1 MEHPFGERRERASNR
16 LRERGFDAAIA
27 CPGPNLQYFT
37 GFRGEPVDRFH
48 ALLVPATGG
57 SVLVSPDSYL
67 TQARAYADADHFYTV
82 DGNDP
87 AAVAAAIESYLP
99 SDQSDLLLDRGARY
113 HLARELHKRSGIERV
128 ESAAPV
134 FRSLRRR
141 KDTVEIETL
150 KRSGRVAD
158 AVSEEIR
165 SLGADALGMTETEL
179 ATEIRTEVH
188 ARGATGVSFDV
199 VVGGGPNSAD
209 PALRH
214 SDRPIRS
221 GEPVVLDFGCFIEG
235 YASDQTRMVV
245 FDGEPPED
253 FEYAYGA
260 TLEALGAGVDA
271 VEPGVTAGA
280 VDAAVR
286 GVLSEY
292 DLADRFIHGTGHGVG
307 LASHEELAIAA
318 GESTEL
324 EPGMVFSIEPG
335 VYFEDWGVRLEDL
348 VVVTEDGADRLND
361 SPRTWRPLSV

>member
-1 MEHPFGERRERASNR
+1 MHHPFGERRQRAQHR
-16 LRERGFDAAIA
+16 LRERGVDAAIA

-48 ALLVPATGG
+48 ALYLPANGR
-57 SVLVSPDSYL
+57 SVLVSPDTYL
-67 TQARAYADADHFYTV
+67 TQARSYAAADDFYGV

-87 AAVAAAIESYLP
+87 AAVAAAIESFFP
-99 SDQSDLLLDRGARY
+99 SDPTAVLLDSGALH
-113 HLARELHKRSGIERV
+113 HLTRELYERSGIDRID
-128 ESAAPV
+128 SAAPI
-134 FRSLRRR
+134 FRALRRR
-141 KDTVEIETL
+141 KDDIEIEAL
-150 KRSGRVAD
+150 KRSGRIAD

-179 ATEIRTEVH
+179 ATEIRAKVH

-199 VVGGGPNSAD
+199 VVGAGPNSTD

-214 SDRPIRS
+214 SDRLIGS
-221 GEPVVLDFGCFIEG
+221 GEPVVIDFGCFIDG

-245 FDGEPPED
+245 FDGEPPEN
-253 FEYAYGA
+253 FENVHEA
-260 TLEALGAGVDA
+260 TLEALETGVA
-271 VEPGVTAGA
+271 SVEPGVTAGE

-286 GVLSEY
+286 GVLSDY
-292 DLADRFIHGTGHGVG
+292 DLADRFIHDTGHGVG

-318 GESTEL
+318 GEPTEL

-348 VVVTEDGADRLND
+348 VVVTEDGSERLND
-361 SPRTWRPLSV
+361 SPRTWRPL